1 MKKKLLT
8 VLATGLLVVSLTGMA
23 NAITL
28 INDASLGFYN
38 SSLGTIL
45 DNTSANFP
53 GANISTG
60 DPSFNNISPAPNLSA
75 AATILGN
82 WLTNPTSLNGYWS
95 ASSVAIPL
103 NWTPINTENAIIYK
117 IDAGSGGLNNVVA
130 QFGIDNGIFVWLDGT
145 YLNGWM
151 APGGAGTYEYTQNIG
166 ALSAGDHYLQILR
179 EDHGGSTGY
188 HVNVNGDL
196 VTAPVPEPSTFL
208 LFGAGLAGVAFLRRR
223 TKK

>member
-1 MKKKLLT
+1 MKRNLLT
-8 VLATGLLVVSLTGMA
+8 LLAVGMLLVTLTGMA

-28 INDASLGFYN
+28 ISDSSTGYYN

-60 DPSFNNISPAPNLSA
+60 DPIYNNISPAPNLSA
-75 AATILGN
+75 AATMLGN
-82 WLTNPTSLNGYWS
+82 WLTNPTSLNSNWS
-95 ASSVAIPL
+95 ASPVAIPL
-103 NWTPINTENAIIYK
+103 NWSPINTENAIIYE
-117 IDAGSGGLNNVVA
+117 IAAGSGGLNNVVA
-130 QFGIDNGIFVWLDGT
+130 KFGIDNGIFVWLDGT

-188 HVNVNGDL
+188 HVSVTGDF
-196 VTAPVPEPSTFL
+196 APVPEPSTML
-208 LFGAGLAGVAFLRRR
+208 LLGGGLAGLAFWRR
-223 TKK
+223 KAKA